1 MIVAWVRSVYP
12 GLRSMDP
19 FQLLELDPTDDPTA
33 ITAAFEHLF
42 ETRHPDLFRA
52 ALKPDEFIKLEAV
65 FAAIVAAHRRLLD
78 RPRLARG
85 STPAHDPKAE

>member
-1 MIVAWVRSVYP
+1 MIVAWVRRVFP

-33 ITAAFEHLF
+33 ITAAFEHMF
-42 ETRHPDLFRA
+42 ETRHPDLFRG
-52 ALKPDEFIKLEAV
+52 ALTHDEFVKLEAV
-65 FAAIVAAHRRLLD
+65 FAAVVHAHRRLLD

-85 STPAHDPKAE
+85 STPASGPKGD